1 MGILGISGISLSQ
14 ITPIFLKI
22 NHFLFLSAFHTKF
35 EKVPTCPQSPKSPYT
50 PFPQNPQNPQ
60 YPQYPHNG
68 DIGDFEDFG
77 DFGDFN
83 PQTTKKMLTK
93 IAFQKAA
100 CKGQALR
107 VLK

>member
-1 MGILGISGISLSQ
+1 MKL
-14 ITPIFLKI
+14 PIFP
-22 NHFLFLSAFHTKF
+22 NCHFGYLDIWQFQ
-35 EKVPTCPQSPKSPYT
+35 KVPPCPQSPKSPKSPYTPYTPYT
-50 PFPQNPQNPQ
+50 PFPQNPPNPQ
-60 YPQYPHNG
+60 FPHNG
-68 DIGDFEDFG
+68 DFG
-77 DFGDFN
+77 DIEDFN